1 MFIWEWGKENVRV
14 TFSDKDLSEI
24 RNAISEDISNSKS
37 KHKQDVRDSRYT
49 KHHSLF
55 NLCFPRHK
63 LTPYSI
69 DDQTGHN
76 LPDVRDLK

>member
-37 KHKQDVRDSRYT
+37 KNRQDVRDSRYT

-55 NLCFPRHK
+55 NLCFLRHK
-63 LTPYSI
+63 LTSYSI